1 MTEKYELLVKLGQ
14 GAFAQVY
21 KARHKELGYIRA
33 VRILNEFIKNEQDS
47 SYIKF
52 LKECKLLLRLGNGCN
67 PNIVRVYQP
76 CFSEH
81 HAMVEMD
88 FIDGD
93 DIFHYIK
100 KNGGFVPIK
109 EIMKFLH
116 DISSALAYCHEDVYK
131 YCMNVVDD
139 NLECDP
145 DDASH
150 FLIDDTKRQ
159 ELINKYRVIHNDIH
173 SGNIMRHRNGDYIL
187 LDFGIAIEGN
197 EVARASCITNGAP
210 EFKSPEKWEERDHL
224 STQSDIYSFGIIL
237 YEMLAGKVPFEY
249 DQSNSKV
256 WEAENQ
262 LRIAHLK
269 ETPKPVFN
277 ARKSAYEK
285 AHPGKKYVQDYPDW
299 LEKLVMKCLEKKPSD
314 RFANGKELH
323 NHYLAQLGRNDL
335 LVNQEKEINAL
346 KEEVEALKKEL
357 INSAGN
363 NAQKNQAANPL
374 SNNSAAKLGRKAHL
388 HLSSATGIF
397 FGHEYVDLGLPSGL
411 KWATCNIGAS
421 SPDGYGDYYSW
432 GNVNT
437 YYMSDE
443 KKYNKFLGDIKGNSS
458 YDVAR
463 KKWGGSWMLPS
474 EFDFQELIDNCTW
487 EWITA
492 GLISGYKVT
501 GCNGNSIFLPAAG
514 WRSVSNNED
523 GGFYGCYWSSMQEK
537 DDINFADHL
546 YFCRKSQSTLDS
558 PHDFGFPI
566 RPVCKV
572 FEISEQ
578 QKGIPASTPNIARSG
593 YPDEVKEENN
603 ASEKPKNSDDGSFI
617 RVLLLSSVAI
627 FAAIML
633 AVILGKTSCSR
644 KKYAYE
650 TSGILNG
657 HYYVDL
663 GLPSGT
669 LWAVSNLGASEPD
682 EYGYVYDYSDVT
694 GGERN
699 KDISGNPNFD
709 EATEKWG
716 APWRMP
722 KRRDLDELMAN
733 CTWYWTSYNGVNG
746 YVVTGPNYNKIFLP
760 AAGWGEGDGGR
771 SWAGIS
777 GRYWSGTFDVNDMY
791 CLRFDKEYHI
801 LEPKKK
807 QYKFSIRPVC
817 NR

>member
-33 VRILNEFIKNEQDS
+33 VRILNEFIKNEQDP

-67 PNIVRVYQP
+67 HNIVRVYQP

-249 DQSNSKV
+249 DQSNPKV

-262 LRIAHLK
+262 LRTAHLK
-269 ETPKPVFN
+269 ETPQPVFN

-323 NHYLAQLGRNDL
+323 NHYLAQLGCNDL

-374 SNNSAAKLGRKAHL
+374 SNNSAAKLGKEVLKPKSNAKVSVNINNALNKKNKPSVGEQYIQNFMKSVNPSVNPDGIDTGNNTSNIKNPFRQDAKSDSDDTGKSNAVTPNKNAGNNVLLGCSLRILSILIIFSYFVYKIGTNSGNERTSRPMVAYNTNKSQPLITPAITNDSVVLKAMQFNKGKLDSLSRKL
-388 HLSSATGIF
+388 QEINQNSKSVNKISQSFKKIATRGTIN
-397 FGHEYVDLGLPSGL
+397 GHEWVDLGLPSGIL
-411 KWATCNIGAS
+411 WATCNVDAKKPNDNGGYYAWGEVITKKEYKSTNCSTVGAKITS
-421 SPDGYGDYYSW
+421 LS
-432 GNVNT
+432 
-437 YYMSDE
+437 
-443 KKYNKFLGDIKGNSS
+443 KKGKQ
-458 YDVAR
+458 DVAFT
-463 KKWGGSWMLPS
+463 KWGSPWRIPTID
-474 EFDFQELIDNCTW
+474 DFNELIDNCIWIW
-487 EWITA
+487 E
-492 GLISGYKVT
+492 SNRGYKIISKK
-501 GCNGNSIFLPAAG
+501 NGNSIFLPAGG
-514 WRSVSNNED
+514 WRIYTSLLFDELAGSYWTSTSNGEGAYALYFGDNSYKVSNFMRYN
-523 GGFYGCYWSSMQEK
+523 G
-537 DDINFADHL
+537 H
-546 YFCRKSQSTLDS
+546 T
-558 PHDFGFPI
+558 I
-566 RPVCKV
+566 RPVCD
-572 FEISEQ
+572 
-578 QKGIPASTPNIARSG
+578 R
-593 YPDEVKEENN
+593 
-603 ASEKPKNSDDGSFI
+603 
-617 RVLLLSSVAI
+617 
-627 FAAIML
+627 
-633 AVILGKTSCSR
+633 
-644 KKYAYE
+644 
-650 TSGILNG
+650 
-657 HYYVDL
+657 
-663 GLPSGT
+663 
-669 LWAVSNLGASEPD
+669 
-682 EYGYVYDYSDVT
+682 
-694 GGERN
+694 
-699 KDISGNPNFD
+699 
-709 EATEKWG
+709 
-716 APWRMP
+716 
-722 KRRDLDELMAN
+722 
-733 CTWYWTSYNGVNG
+733 
-746 YVVTGPNYNKIFLP
+746 
-760 AAGWGEGDGGR
+760 
-771 SWAGIS
+771 
-777 GRYWSGTFDVNDMY
+777 
-791 CLRFDKEYHI
+791 
-801 LEPKKK
+801 
-807 QYKFSIRPVC
+807 
-817 NR
+817 